1 TAIELDAEMVA
12 GLAPRIPRNVSLI
25 HADFLEFDLSSL
37 SAERPFR
44 IAGNL
49 PYNVSS
55 PILFRLLDAY
65 RTAGGLTDATLML
78 QREVADRLT
87 ASPSTTDYGVLS
99 ILIQRHAD
107 VRRVLALPPGAFR
120 PAPQVRSAVV
130 NLRFRV
136 PTIAVA
142 DERGFEA
149 MVRMMFV

>member
-1 TAIELDAEMVA
+1 MRVRAKKRYGQHFLEPAWADKLVEAIAPGADDRFVEIGPGAGALTLRLAPRVAHITAIELDAEMVA

-78 QREVADRLT
+78 QREDADRLT
-87 ASPSTTDYGVLS
+87 
-99 ILIQRHAD
+99 
-107 VRRVLALPPGAFR
+107 
-120 PAPQVRSAVV
+120 
-130 NLRFRV
+130 
-136 PTIAVA
+136 
-142 DERGFEA
+142 
-149 MVRMMFV
+149 